1 MNKKMNVHINF
12 KTSILIMFLLAAYN
26 IYAVSKDP
34 YSGSRIFWD
43 TDSELTLF
51 PSGNYARIIQLQ
63 DGRIMA
69 AAESGGGISVCYSS
83 NYGKTW
89 TSPELIVRQQSLIPY
104 AVPDLIQLTDGTI
117 LVGFNPR
124 PSSPYS
130 ENRKF
135 GIRTMI
141 SHDNGKNWEGPI
153 FIFDAQYISDN
164 GCWEPSFLELPS
176 GELHCYFANENDF
189 TLSNEQCISMCR
201 SFDKGKTWSDPIRI
215 SFRPGS
221 RDGMPVPIIT
231 DNGEIAVII
240 EDNGWPGYSG
250 FRATTVRCPLSD
262 NWNSVIGADSPNRN
276 IIFANTNDKKYK
288 SAAPYLRKL
297 QSGETIASWQGDYGD
312 RKGVGESQ
320 YDMFVAVGDKDAK
333 NFKAISAPF
342 NLSLSQHSLW
352 NSIAVVGDG
361 SVIALGS
368 IGDPNTG
375 NAIKMIKGYPKTY
388 FEADFGTPVL
398 DGSASGDTWTYKNAQ
413 QVFMGNVTKNKTTAD
428 FLYDNKYLY
437 FTARVIDR
445 DIYTDKVDN
454 DGIFLSL
461 DLENAC
467 DTYPQKGM
475 FQFFLDV
482 NGNVTMKYGDN
493 NNWHDADNTED
504 ITYIVNTKSFYY
516 DMEIAIPWKLLGY
529 ETAPVQN
536 QMRVNLEIRN
546 RKDGAVEKEIIP
558 ETLAKQS
565 WSWMEFRLNK
575 TESGIQTPLSDNQN
589 IIAYTEHG
597 TLNIKSNTDISGI
610 SVYAS
615 NGALLHQVQNYG
627 NSYQIPLS
635 YSGNGILKIKLAN
648 GNTVSKKIL
657 FP

>member
-1 MNKKMNVHINF
+1 
-12 KTSILIMFLLAAYN
+12 
-26 IYAVSKDP
+26 
-34 YSGSRIFWD
+34 
-43 TDSELTLF
+43 
-51 PSGNYARIIQLQ
+51 
-63 DGRIMA
+63 
-69 AAESGGGISVCYSS
+69 
-83 NYGKTW
+83 
-89 TSPELIVRQQSLIPY
+89 
-104 AVPDLIQLTDGTI
+104 
-117 LVGFNPR
+117 
-124 PSSPYS
+124 
-130 ENRKF
+130 
-135 GIRTMI
+135 
-141 SHDNGKNWEGPI
+141 
-153 FIFDAQYISDN
+153 
-164 GCWEPSFLELPS
+164 
-176 GELHCYFANENDF
+176 
-189 TLSNEQCISMCR
+189 
-201 SFDKGKTWSDPIRI
+201 
-215 SFRPGS
+215 
-221 RDGMPVPIIT
+221 
-231 DNGEIAVII
+231 
-240 EDNGWPGYSG
+240 
-250 FRATTVRCPLSD
+250 
-262 NWNSVIGADSPNRN
+262 
-276 IIFANTNDKKYK
+276 
-288 SAAPYLRKL
+288 
-297 QSGETIASWQGDYGD
+297 
-312 RKGVGESQ
+312 
-320 YDMFVAVGDKDAK
+320 
-333 NFKAISAPF
+333 
-342 NLSLSQHSLW
+342 
-352 NSIAVVGDG
+352 
-361 SVIALGS
+361 
-368 IGDPNTG
+368 
-375 NAIKMIKGYPKTY
+375 MIKGYPKTY

-575 TESGIQTPLSDNQN
+575 TESGIQTPLSDNQT